1 MPHPRKELLSKD
13 HNNPARRRFLAY
25 FSGIGLT
32 STLFPGLLWG
42 KMQEISGQRI
52 TPQMIRVAEQMAGL
66 EFSNAEREAIIERV
80 NQNLKRYLAMRE
92 IPLENSDSPALEFN
106 PVLPGMQFETRRQPF
121 KMSLTPSVQV
131 PADLEAAAFWPV
143 TRLSQLVHSRQVSS
157 LDLTRMYLERLK
169 RYDPQLQCIITL
181 TEDLALGLARRA
193 DREIAAGR
201 YRGPL
206 HGIPW
211 GVKDLAATRGY
222 KTTWGAA
229 PYKDQIFDYDSTV
242 VERLE
247 NAGAVLV
254 AKLST
259 GEMAR
264 GDIWFGGQTKNP
276 WNPAIGPGGSS
287 AGPAAATAAGLVGFS
302 LGTETRGSISRP
314 STNCGLSGLRPTF
327 GRVSRFGVM
336 ALTFSMDKV
345 GPMCRSVEDCAI
357 VFNALYGP
365 DGKDLAVVERP
376 FNWDPELDTRSLRL
390 GYIRSAFEA
399 DRPIPE
405 EKVNDESTL
414 EKLDSMGFDLQ
425 PVEFPDYPEDL
436 QRIILYPEAAAAFDE
451 LTRSGRDK
459 LLASQD
465 AWPKSFREAR
475 LIPAVEY
482 IQALRLRKLLMKEM
496 EQLFSQVDVVVVPT
510 GPAAPAYDPVGKNI
524 PLTNMTGH
532 PAVVVPN
539 GLTAAG
545 IPSSITFLGRLY
557 REAEILA
564 VAKNYQDAT
573 GFHENHP
580 EL

>member
-1 MPHPRKELLSKD
+1 MSHPKDALKFGD
-13 HNNPARRRFLAY
+13 HNHSARRRFLAQ
-25 FSGIGLT
+25 FSAIGLT

-42 KMQEISGQRI
+42 KMQEAPGRRI
-52 TPQMIRVAEQMAGL
+52 TPEMIQVAEQMAGL
-66 EFSNAEREAIIERV
+66 EFNEAEREAILERV
-80 NQNLKRYLAMRE
+80 NQNLERYQAMRKT
-92 IPLENSDSPALEFN
+92 PLENSDSPALEFN
-106 PVLPGMQFETRRQPF
+106 PVLPGMQFETQRHPF
-121 KMSLTPSVQV
+121 KMSPV
-131 PADLEAAAFWPV
+131 PAVAAPVDLQEVAFWPV
-143 TRLSQLVHSRQVSS
+143 THLAQLVRSRQVSS
-157 LDLTRMYLERLK
+157 LDLTRMYLDRLK
-169 RYDPQLQCIITL
+169 KYDQKLRCVITL
-181 TEDLALGLARRA
+181 TEDLALRLARRA
-193 DREIAAGR
+193 DQETAAGR

-211 GVKDLAATRGY
+211 GVKDLAAARGY

-229 PYKDQIFDYDSTV
+229 PYQDQVFDFDSTV

-247 NAGAVLV
+247 EAGAVLV

-264 GDIWFGGQTKNP
+264 GDIWFGGKTMNP
-276 WNPAIGPGGSS
+276 WNPTIGPGGSS
-287 AGPAAATAAGLVGFS
+287 AGSAAATAAGLVGFS

-327 GRVSRFGVM
+327 GRVSRYGVM

-345 GPMCRSVEDCAI
+345 GPICRTVEDCAV
-357 VFNALYGP
+357 VFNALQGP
-365 DGKDLAVVERP
+365 DGKDLAVVDHP
-376 FNWDPELDTRSLRL
+376 FNWDPSLETRSLRL
-390 GYIRSAFEA
+390 GYVRSAFEA
-399 DRPIPE
+399 TRPNPE
-405 EKVNDESTL
+405 EKANDEATL
-414 EKLDSMGFDLQ
+414 EKLESMGFDLR

-436 QRIILYPEAAAAFDE
+436 QRIILYSEAAAAFDE

-459 LLASQD
+459 LLAIQD

-475 LIPAVEY
+475 MIPAVEY

-496 EQLFSQVDVVVVPT
+496 EQLFSQVDALVVPT
-510 GPAAPAYDPVGKNI
+510 GPSAPADDPVGKNI

-539 GLTAAG
+539 GFTAAG
-545 IPSSITFLGRLY
+545 IPSSITWVGRLY

-564 VAKNYQDAT
+564 LAKNYQDAT

-580 EL
+580 EM

>member
-1 MPHPRKELLSKD
+1 MNSEVNTMPLQPPAPQSDTLET
-13 HNNPARRRFLAY
+13 PARRRFLAY

-32 STLFPGLLWG
+32 TTLFPGLLWG
-42 KMQEISGQRI
+42 KLQEAPDRRI
-52 TPQMIRVAEQMAGL
+52 TPEMIQVAEQMAGL
-66 EFSNAEREAIIERV
+66 DFDDAEREAILDRV
-80 NQNLKRYLAMRE
+80 NQNLERYQSMRRT
-92 IPLENSDSPALEFN
+92 PLTNSDSPALEFN
-106 PVLPGMQFETRRQPF
+106 PVLPGMQFETRRRPF
-121 KMSLTPSVQV
+121 KMSPSPEVQA
-131 PADLEAAAFWPV
+131 PSNLEDVAFWPV
-143 TRLSQLVHSRQVSS
+143 TRLSQLIRSRRVSS
-157 LDLTRMYLERLK
+157 LDLTRMYLKRLK
-169 RYDPQLQCIITL
+169 RYDPQLRCIITL
-181 TEDLALGLARRA
+181 TEDLALQLARRA
-193 DREIAAGR
+193 DQEISAGR

-211 GVKDLAATRGY
+211 GVKDLAAARGY

-247 NAGAVLV
+247 EAGAVLV

-259 GEMAR
+259 GAMAR

-276 WNPAIGPGGSS
+276 WNLTMGPGGSS
-287 AGPAAATAAGLVGFS
+287 AGSAAATAAGLVGFS
-302 LGTETRGSISRP
+302 LGTETRGSILRP

-327 GRVSRFGVM
+327 GRVSRYGVM

-345 GPMCRSVEDCAI
+345 GPICRTVEDCAV
-357 VFNALYGP
+357 VFNALHGP
-365 DGKDLAVVERP
+365 DGKDLAVVDRP
-376 FNWDPELDTRSLRL
+376 FNWDPTLDTRSLRL

-405 EKVNDESTL
+405 EKANDEAAL
-414 EKLDSMGFDLQ
+414 KKIVSMGFTPQ
-425 PVEFPDYPEDL
+425 AVEFPDYPNDL
-436 QRIILYPEAAAAFDE
+436 QRLILYSEAAAAFDE

-459 LLASQD
+459 LLTTQD

-496 EQLFSQVDVVVVPT
+496 EALFSQVDVLIVPT
-510 GPAAPAYDPVGKNI
+510 GSAAPAGDPVGKNI

-539 GLTAAG
+539 GLTPSG
-545 IPSSITFLGRLY
+545 VPSSISFVGR
-557 REAEILA
+557 
-564 VAKNYQDAT
+564 
-573 GFHENHP
+573 
-580 EL
+580 

>member
-1 MPHPRKELLSKD
+1 MSPQKPALKSGD
-13 HNNPARRRFLAY
+13 HDNPTRRRFLAY

-42 KMQEISGQRI
+42 RMQEAPSRRI

-66 EFSNAEREAIIERV
+66 EFSEGERDAILERV
-80 NQNLKRYLAMRE
+80 NQNLERYEAMRA

-121 KMSLTPSVQV
+121 KMSPAPAVQA
-131 PADLEAAAFWPV
+131 PAGLEEVALWPV
-143 TRLSQLVHSRQVSS
+143 TRLSQLIRSRQVSS

-169 RYDPQLQCIITL
+169 RYDPQLRCIITL
-181 TEDLALGLARRA
+181 TEDLALRLARRA
-193 DREIAAGR
+193 DQEIASSG

-211 GVKDLAATRGY
+211 GVKDLAAARGY

-229 PYKDQIFDYDSTV
+229 PYKDQTFDYDSTV

-247 NAGAVLV
+247 EAGAVLL

-287 AGPAAATAAGLVGFS
+287 AGSAAATAAGLVGFA

-327 GRVSRFGVM
+327 GRVSRYGVM

-345 GPMCRSVEDCAI
+345 GPMCRSVEDCAV

-365 DGKDLAVVERP
+365 DGKDLAVVDRP
-376 FNWDPELDTRSLRL
+376 FNWDPELDTGSLRL

-399 DRPIPE
+399 DRRIAE
-405 EKVNDESTL
+405 EKANDAATL
-414 EKLDSMGFDLQ
+414 EKLGSMGFDLQ
-425 PVEFPDYPEDL
+425 PVEFPDYPQDL
-436 QRIILYPEAAAAFDE
+436 QRIILYSEAAAAFDE

-475 LIPAVEY
+475 MIPAVEY

-496 EQLFSQVDVVVVPT
+496 EQLFSRVDVLVVPT
-510 GPAAPAYDPVGKNI
+510 GSAAPADDPVGKNI

-539 GLTAAG
+539 GLTPTG
-545 IPSSITFLGRLY
+545 VPSSISFVGRLY

-564 VAKNYQDAT
+564 LAKNYQDAT

>member
-1 MPHPRKELLSKD
+1 MAPQNQTLD
-13 HNNPARRRFLAY
+13 HDNRARRRFLAY

-42 KMQEISGQRI
+42 RMQEAADGRI

-66 EFSNAEREAIIERV
+66 EFSAEERDAILERV
-80 NQNLKRYLAMRE
+80 NQNLERFEAMRE
-92 IPLENSDSPALEFN
+92 ISLHNSDFPALEFN
-106 PVLPGMQFETRRQPF
+106 PVLPGMQFESEREPF
-121 KMSLTPSVQV
+121 TMSPTPAVEA
-131 PADLEAAAFWPV
+131 PPNLEEAAFWPV
-143 TRLSQLVHSRQVSS
+143 TRLSQLIRSRQVSS
-157 LDLTRMYLERLK
+157 LDLTRMYLGRLK
-169 RYDPQLQCIITL
+169 RFDPQIRCVITL
-181 TEDLALGLARRA
+181 TEDLALRLARRA
-193 DREIAAGR
+193 DQEIAAGR

-211 GVKDLAATRGY
+211 GVKDLAAARGY

-229 PYKDQIFDYDSTV
+229 PYKDQTFDYDSTV
-242 VERLE
+242 VQRLE
-247 NAGAVLV
+247 EAGAVLL

-287 AGPAAATAAGLVGFS
+287 AGSAAATSAGLVGFS

-327 GRVSRFGVM
+327 GRISRYGVM

-345 GPMCRSVEDCAI
+345 GPMCRSVEGCAL
-357 VFNALYGP
+357 VFDALYGP
-365 DGKDLAVVERP
+365 DGKDLVVVDHP
-376 FNWDPELDTRSLRL
+376 FNWDPDQDVTRLKL

-399 DRPIPE
+399 ERRVPE
-405 EKVNDESTL
+405 EKANDEATL
-414 EKLDSMGFDLQ
+414 EKLGTMGFDLR
-425 PVEFPDYPEDL
+425 PVEFPDYPQDL
-436 QRIILYPEAAAAFDE
+436 QRIILYSEAAAAFDE

-459 LLASQD
+459 LLAVQE

-475 LIPAVEY
+475 MIPAVEY

-496 EQLFSQVDVVVVPT
+496 EHLFSEVDALVVPT
-510 GPAAPAYDPVGKNI
+510 GPSAPADDPAGKNI

-539 GLTAAG
+539 GLTASG
-545 IPSSITFLGRLY
+545 IPTSISFLGRLY

-564 VAKNYQDAT
+564 LAKNYQDVT

>member
-1 MPHPRKELLSKD
+1 MSPQEPEPKSGD
-13 HNNPARRRFLAY
+13 HSNPARRRFLAY

-42 KMQEISGQRI
+42 RMQEVPGQRI
-52 TPQMIRVAEQMAGL
+52 TSQMIRVAEQMAGL
-66 EFSNAEREAIIERV
+66 EFSEPQREAILERV
-80 NQNLKRYLAMRE
+80 NQNLERYQAMRE
-92 IPLENSDSPALEFN
+92 IPLENSDFPALEFN
-106 PVLPGMQFETRRQPF
+106 PVLPGMQFETEREPF
-121 KMSLTPSVQV
+121 KMSPAPDVQA
-131 PADLEAAAFWPV
+131 PANLEEAAFWPV
-143 TRLSQLVHSRQVSS
+143 TRLSELVRSRQVSS

-169 RYDPQLQCIITL
+169 RYDPLLRCVITL
-181 TEDLALGLARRA
+181 AEDLALRLARRA
-193 DREIAAGR
+193 DQEIAAGR

-242 VERLE
+242 VKRLE
-247 NAGAVLV
+247 EAGAVLV
-254 AKLST
+254 AKLTS

-287 AGPAAATAAGLVGFS
+287 AGSGAATAAGLVGFS

-327 GRVSRFGVM
+327 GRVSRYGVM

-345 GPMCRSVEDCAI
+345 GPMCRSVEDCAL

-365 DGKDLAVVERP
+365 DGKDLVVVDHP
-376 FNWDPELDTRSLRL
+376 FNWDPEFNTRSLKL
-390 GYIRSAFEA
+390 GYVRSAFEA
-399 DRPIPE
+399 ERRIPE
-405 EKVNDESTL
+405 EKSNDEATL
-414 EKLDSMGFDLQ
+414 DQLRAMGFDLR
-425 PVEFPDYPEDL
+425 PVEFPDYPQDL
-436 QRIILYPEAAAAFDE
+436 QRILIYSEAAAAFDE
-451 LTRSGRDK
+451 LTRSGRDQ

-475 LIPAVEY
+475 MIPAVEY

-496 EQLFSQVDVVVVPT
+496 EQLFSEVDALVVPT
-510 GPAAPAYDPVGKNI
+510 GPSAPADDPVGKNI

-545 IPSSITFLGRLY
+545 IPSSISFLGRLY

-564 VAKNYQDAT
+564 LAKNYQDAT